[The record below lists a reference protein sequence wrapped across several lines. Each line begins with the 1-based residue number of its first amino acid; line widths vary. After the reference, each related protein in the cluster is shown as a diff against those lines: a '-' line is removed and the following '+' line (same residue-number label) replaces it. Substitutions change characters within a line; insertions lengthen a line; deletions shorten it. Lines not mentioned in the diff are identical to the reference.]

1 MAGWERDAKAWRMAA
16 RDRSE
21 IGNPYGPHPRQTIDL
36 FHPQDFNAAKSIV
49 VFIHGGYWR
58 SLDPSLFSHFS
69 AGANA
74 LGFSVALPGYRL
86 CPEVGI
92 ADIVADVRAA
102 CLHLHRRFR
111 RPLVASGWSA
121 GGYLAA
127 SLVATDWRSLDPD
140 APGNLVR
147 SGLSISGLFDLQPL
161 LKTSINES
169 LRLDAA
175 MAVAL
180 SPTDWP
186 PQRGATFEAWI
197 GERESSEFHRQ
208 SRLICE
214 RWAIAGASTRY
225 MVLPGANHF
234 TAPAPLADP
243 ASALTEALVALCGSV
258 GKP

>member
-1 MAGWERDAKAWRMAA
+1 MAA

-21 IGNPYGPHPRQTIDL
+21 LGTPYGPHPRQTIDL
-36 FHPQDFNAAKSIV
+36 FHPEHLSPSRPVV

-58 SLDPSLFSHFS
+58 SLDSSLFSHLA

-74 LGFSVALPGYRL
+74 HGYAFVLPGYRL

-102 CLHLHRRFR
+102 CLHLHRRFGC
-111 RPLVASGWSA
+111 PLVVSGWSA
-121 GGYLAA
+121 GGHLAA
-127 SLVATDWRSLDPD
+127 SLIATDWRSVDPG

-175 MAVAL
+175 TAKAL
-180 SPTDWP
+180 SPAAWRP
-186 PQRGATFEAWI
+186 PPDATLETWI
-197 GERESSEFHRQ
+197 GEAESSEFRRQ

-214 RWAIAGASTRY
+214 RWATAGASTRY
-225 MVLPGANHF
+225 IVLPGANHF

-243 ASALTEALVALCGSV
+243 ASALTAALVALCDGAA
-258 GKP
+258 KP

>member
-16 RDRSE
+16 PDRSE
-21 IGNPYGPHPRQTIDL
+21 IGNPYGPHPRQIIDL
-36 FHPQDFNAAKSIV
+36 FHPNANAAKSIV

-74 LGFSVALPGYRL
+74 FGFSVALPGYRL
-86 CPEVGI
+86 CPDVGI

-102 CLHLHRRFR
+102 CLHLHRRFGC
-111 RPLVASGWSA
+111 PLVVCGWSA
-121 GGYLAA
+121 GGHLAA

-140 APGNLVR
+140 APANLAR

-175 MAVAL
+175 LAETL
-180 SPTDWP
+180 SPAVWQP
-186 PQRGATFEAWI
+186 PPGATFETWI

-214 RWAIAGASTRY
+214 RWATAGARTRY

-243 ASALTEALVALCGSV
+243 RSALTEALVALCDSA